1 MVNSKER
8 FLAQLLIPHN
18 LKDFK
23 REDQLRIY
31 RAYEPDLQPE
41 NQFLLEI
48 QRWVARWEM
57 FPSKKPEQLC
67 ETLEMTNKE
76 LYPNVYCIL
85 KILLTMPPTTTTAER
100 SFSVMKRV
108 KTYLRST
115 MGQERLSSLAL
126 LHIHSDFDIELKEVI
141 DIFDNAKHRKMLLA

>member
-1 MVNSKER
+1 M
-8 FLAQLLIPHN
+8 
-18 LKDFK
+18 
-23 REDQLRIY
+23 RIY

-57 FPSKKPEQLC
+57 FPPKKPEQLC

-85 KILLTMPPTTTTAER
+85 KILLTMPPTTATAER

-126 LHIHSDFDIELKEVI
+126 LHIHSDFDI
-141 DIFDNAKHRKMLLA
+141 